1 MENKSY
7 GHLMIDLE
15 TMGNVK
21 NSAIVSIGA
30 VEFNIENGDIG
41 EEFYAVVNLQSCL
54 DKGMVVNG
62 DTIYWW
68 LNQDK
73 KSINEISKE
82 NFNIDL
88 VLESFTRF
96 FDNLNYQNLQ
106 IWSNGKY
113 FDLPILENAFN
124 LCGLKK
130 PWKYSNERDVRTLLS
145 LYPDVKNLEYCPNV
159 IKHHPIDDC
168 KHQIRECSKV
178 WKYIMNKI

>member
-73 KSINEISKE
+73 KIHK
-82 NFNIDL
+82 
-88 VLESFTRF
+88 
-96 FDNLNYQNLQ
+96 
-106 IWSNGKY
+106 
-113 FDLPILENAFN
+113 
-124 LCGLKK
+124 
-130 PWKYSNERDVRTLLS
+130 
-145 LYPDVKNLEYCPNV
+145 
-159 IKHHPIDDC
+159 
-168 KHQIRECSKV
+168 
-178 WKYIMNKI
+178 